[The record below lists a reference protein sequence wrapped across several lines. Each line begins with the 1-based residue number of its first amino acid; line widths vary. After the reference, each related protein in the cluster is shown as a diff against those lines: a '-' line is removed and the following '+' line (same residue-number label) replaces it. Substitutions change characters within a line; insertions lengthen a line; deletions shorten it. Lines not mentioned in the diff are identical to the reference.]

1 VIDAPEDR
9 DAGLHLGIIGR
20 QEEAIAAWEE
30 RYRRVMCAS
39 AARKGLPTGDA
50 EDAFADTLLEVVL
63 KAPDLLPMGE
73 GLRRFAYTVFRN
85 KVADRLRKRPP
96 VPLASLDD
104 LVGTQR
110 EPSAAVLPLSALQAE
125 QVSPNVSRC
134 LEQLSDRDRLLIE
147 SIYFEEISPI
157 VIAERSGVKLNSV
170 YQAAGRA
177 LKRVRPCLEKL
188 LLGV

>member
-1 VIDAPEDR
+1 VINRHEDR
-9 DAGLHLGIIGR
+9 DAGLHLGIIAR

-63 KAPDLLPMGE
+63 KAPDLLPLGE

-85 KVADRLRKRPP
+85 KVADQLRRRPVLP
-96 VPLASLDD
+96 PTSLDD
-104 LVGTQR
+104 LVGTRR
-110 EPSAAVLPLSALQAE
+110 EPSAPVPPSGALKPNQI
-125 QVSPNVSRC
+125 SPDVSRC

-147 SIYFEEISPI
+147 SIYFEEISPA
-157 VIAERSGVKLNSV
+157 VIAERSGVRLNSV
-170 YQAAGRA
+170 HQATGRA
-177 LKRVRPCLEKL
+177 LRRVRPCLER